1 MSAESIAT
9 QLEAA
14 RATFL
19 ASPSVEGE
27 EAIEQLER
35 EQRKAERFAQA
46 QEVAA
51 AKERAA
57 TEVQAREA
65 ARAERLELLEARA
78 DIRKRLRLQ
87 LGAMAGVVDQLHAA
101 VADIERACNEDFAA
115 VERLNAA
122 TRRARVSAPHE
133 RAISLA
139 EMRVAVGIFLRGN
152 WREPPIPHDAQ
163 WGDLLHSLTTL
174 VSVTGEG
181 GNINLTLAS
190 GSNEDIRDRLRA
202 VQFCFDNAI
211 GDAELARWVSLQPE
225 IRSGA
230 AEARRCWQSAYR
242 LLQIL
247 EDTAS

>member
-1 MSAESIAT
+1 MNTESIAT

-14 RATFL
+14 RASFL

-27 EAIEQLER
+27 EAIELLER

-46 QEVAA
+46 QELAA
-51 AKERAA
+51 ARARAA
-57 TEVQAREA
+57 AEVQAREA
-65 ARAERLELLEARA
+65 ARAERDELLEARA
-78 DIRKRLRLQ
+78 SIRKRLRDQ
-87 LGAMAGVVDQLHAA
+87 LGAMASVVDHLHAV
-101 VADIERACNEDFAA
+101 VADIEVACNEDVTA
-115 VERLNAA
+115 VERLNIA
-122 TRRARVSAPHE
+122 TRRAHVSAPYE
-133 RAISLA
+133 RAISVA

-152 WREPPIPHDAQ
+152 WREPPIPRDAQ

-202 VQFCFDNAI
+202 VQFCFDSAI
-211 GDAELARWVSLQPE
+211 GDAELARWISLQPE

-230 AEARRCWQSAYR
+230 AEARRCWQSAHR
-242 LLQIL
+242 LLEIL